1 MFNKDSVND
10 PWSLSSISI
19 VFLFSSNLAL
29 YLPFDSEAFHWF
41 FFGLC
46 FVVFVCFS
54 FFCFNF
60 HFQFFWFP
68 WNFSFE
74 LFLFWL
80 FGSIFLF
87 HHVCF
92 LFLLSF
98 FVIFHFTRDV
108 RQPLSQIRLSLS
120 ASLGVGQVIFLAGV
134 NATEHTVRGFSGRSV
149 HLINQIFLL

>member
-1 MFNKDSVND
+1 MVSFFNLYCFLILLQLGSLFAFWF
-10 PWSLSSISI
+10 WSFSLIFFLVFVLLCLF
-19 VFLFSSNLAL
+19 VFL
-29 YLPFDSEAFHWF
+29 
-41 FFGLC
+41 
-46 FVVFVCFS
+46 